1 MKKLLVAATVAAVL
15 FAACE
20 HTHDDD
26 HDHSRPHSDE
36 QELEALAYTLYSNKT
51 ELFVEFKP
59 LVVGME
65 TRFAAHFTMLGEK
78 FLPVI
83 QGSVTLQLIGPSGMQ
98 EIVSDTPSN
107 PGIFRLAM
115 TPTQAGT
122 YKLVFGI
129 KTPTYM
135 DTLYIDSVIVY
146 GDEQTAIAS
155 QQPEAGGGNELTYLK
170 EQAWKIEFANEAIH
184 KAPFSEVIN
193 ASGQIMSAPGDER
206 VIVAG
211 STGIVL
217 FSGSGI
223 STGSEVRAGET
234 VFTITGGVLTGTNID
249 ARFKE
254 AKTNFDKAEV
264 DYKRGQELAKTN
276 IISQQEL
283 LNLQLTY
290 DNAKTA
296 YNLVAK
302 DYSAGGQRIS
312 APITGFI
319 KNVLV
324 SQGQFVTEGQ
334 PIATVSQ
341 NKRLVLRVDVPSNHF
356 QKLASVTSANFKIAG
371 DPTLYSTAELNGK
384 LISYGKS
391 IEANSPY
398 VSVTFEIDNKGGI
411 VPGAFTEVFLK
422 TTTTH
427 DALSVPVS
435 SLIEEQGHFFLYVQ
449 TAGESFQKREVQSGV
464 SDGDRVQIFSGI
476 TEGERV
482 VTKGASQVKLA
493 TMSGVLPAHGHEH

>member
-1 MKKLLVAATVAAVL
+1 MKKLLVAATAAAVL

-20 HTHDDD
+20 HSHDDD
-26 HDHSRPHSDE
+26 HDHSHPHESE
-36 QELEALAYTLYSNKT
+36 PEALAYTLYSDKT

-65 TRFAAHFTMLGEK
+65 TRFAAHFTMLGEN
-78 FLPVI
+78 FLPVT
-83 QGSVTLQLIGPSGMQ
+83 QGSVTLQLTGPAGMQ
-98 EIVSDTPSN
+98 EIVSDAPSD

-115 TPTQAGT
+115 TPAKAGI
-122 YKLVFGI
+122 YKLVFAI
-129 KTPTYM
+129 RTPSYM
-135 DTLYIDSVIVY
+135 DTLYIDSVVVY
-146 GDEQTAIAS
+146 SDEQSALAS
-155 QQPEAGGGNELTYLK
+155 QQPEAAGGNELTYLK

-184 KAPFSEVIN
+184 KAPFSEVI
-193 ASGQIMSAPGDER
+193 AATGQILSAPGDER

-223 STGSEVRAGET
+223 TTGSEVRAGET
-234 VFTITGGVLTGTNID
+234 VFTITGGALTGTNID

-254 AKTNFDKAEV
+254 AKTNFDKADA

-283 LNLQLTY
+283 RDLQAAY
-290 DNAKTA
+290 ENAKTA

-312 APITGFI
+312 APISGFI

-324 SQGQFVTEGQ
+324 SQGQYVTEGQ
-334 PIATVSQ
+334 PIAVVSQ
-341 NKRLVLRVDVPSNHF
+341 NQRLILRVDVPSNHF
-356 QKLASVTSANFKIAG
+356 QKLASVTSANFSMPG
-371 DPTLYSTAELNGK
+371 DETLYSTTELNGK
-384 LISYGKS
+384 LVSYAKS

-422 TTTTH
+422 TTTMQ
-427 DALSVPVS
+427 DAMSVPVS
-435 SLIEEQGHFFLYVQ
+435 SLIEEQGHFFVYVQ
-449 TAGESFQKREVQSGV
+449 TAGESFEKREVQTGA
-464 SDGDRVQIFSGI
+464 SDGERIHVFSGI